1 MMAELGLLAAHTRD
15 DPRYWQGPRP
25 HDHNGVGLF
34 MFGPQPARPWWF
46 LEVRTGDAHKAPAT
60 ETREAAYQRMDA
72 EKRRRLY
79 RMSLGTTGVFTG
91 RNRKRKVA

>member
-1 MMAELGLLAAHTRD
+1 MMPELGQLAAHTRD

-46 LEVRTGDAHKAPAT
+46 LEVKTGSAHTAPSV
-60 ETREAAYQRMDA
+60 ETREAVLAREAEAKRARLRRMN
-72 EKRRRLY
+72 
-79 RMSLGTTGVFTG
+79 LGVTGAFTG
-91 RNRKRKVA
+91 RNRKAA